1 MRLLKRDVFMKL
13 NFGSE
18 RNNTLW
24 TPFFCFCDVSLS
36 YTLCSTV
43 SRRHQKNSKLLK
55 TNTKKIQYL

>member
-1 MRLLKRDVFMKL
+1 MKL

-55 TNTKKIQYL
+55 TNTKNIQYL